1 MERGGGVHRVRRHRI
16 SLRLNAVSVVGAVV
30 GRGGNGA
37 QMFRVER
44 KVPSDGVRQFLEK
57 NEC

>member
-16 SLRLNAVSVVGAVV
+16 SLRLNAVSVVG
-30 GRGGNGA
+30 RGGDGD